1 MVNKYTARGKHGVA
15 PGDVLAENDGREAA
29 VPAPPPPRP
38 NLINILEEIRRPS
51 ITMRPP
57 PRQQAQDP
65 VTRNLTDEG
74 ANGHSSVSLCRGNH
88 QRLVCHWSLR
98 DSNNTNQSWR
108 VNMVD
113 YIDNEEA
120 RRQHQRC
127 LERRPADLRQMLAER
142 VYDDLLD
149 RYHEQVGRRGA
160 TGITPP
166 VFRRTHEE
174 LTPLVNRRLNS
185 LSSTGRSI
193 DTVPASRGTA
203 PPRSARDAQE
213 EKEERERKIEAFEN
227 KMKRE
232 KEELDKVNANRA
244 KRLEA
249 RRIANEAK
257 RKEEEEARRIAAE
270 AALENSGTESTRSLS
285 YSLSPAAGA
294 RVKTPKKTVQDSKK
308 SATKS
313 AGGETT
319 VRTRAKAARPI
330 IESDTSSDSSNSTD
344 YSDSVKPPQ
353 PSKEDIEALK
363 SVEEPPATPAK
374 KTPAKSTEKAPAE
387 STEKTPAESTEKT
400 PAKPTEEAPTKP
412 TRSEEPTTSV
422 KSTETAPAKPDPKA
436 SGATK
441 KLSLVEFAARKK
453 AAQAAAKA
461 AAEAAAKAAAEASTA
476 TATADAEA
484 EATVDTTA
492 ETQETQEPRGSIKE
506 TEVKATTTTRQN
518 SPGGEIIERHEA
530 HEISTE
536 TRTHSTPPPPSPEH
550 QSKDTADVETPSS
563 QPPSPGSPGKR
574 KRSAAE
580 EEPIP
585 DSDARI
591 QRSNA
596 PSPQGDDPS
605 PRKKSKT
612 VTPPESPPPPP
623 SVLPPSPSYFTS
635 KKRKMVLAEEEGE
648 VTSTGP
654 GGTRAKRARS
664 DDGKDGEAS
673 TPSAPTE
680 EKSADAEAEEPTD
693 ADIEAL
699 FHNDSEE
706 NGSPGR
712 SVLTAGDE
720 ASSSPAQ
727 TGEDPAGTE
736 KSADSGNEADGEASD
751 S

>member
-1 MVNKYTARGKHGVA
+1 MDKSKYTAKGKHGVA
-15 PGDVLAENDGREAA
+15 PGDVIAEDDRREAA
-29 VPAPPPPRP
+29 VPAPPPSRP
-38 NLINILEEIRRPS
+38 NLADILQEVRRPS
-51 ITMRPP
+51 STTRPP
-57 PRQQAQDP
+57 PRKQAQDP
-65 VTRNLTDEG
+65 VTRNVTDEE

-98 DSNNTNQSWR
+98 DSKNTNQTWR
-108 VNMVD
+108 VNLVD

-120 RRQHQRC
+120 RRQNQGC
-127 LERRPADLRQMLAER
+127 LERRPAELRQMLARR

-149 RYHEQVGRRGA
+149 RFDEQVRRRGA
-160 TGITPP
+160 AGITPP
-166 VFRRTHEE
+166 VFQRTQEE

-193 DTVPASRGTA
+193 DTVPASRSTA
-203 PPRSARDAQE
+203 PPRSTRDAQE
-213 EKEERERKIEAFEN
+213 EEKGQKQKIEAWEN

-244 KRLEA
+244 KREEA
-249 RRIANEAK
+249 RKIANEAK
-257 RKEEEEARRIAAE
+257 RKEEEARRIADE
-270 AALENSGTESTRSLS
+270 AALENSATESTRSLS
-285 YSLSPAAGA
+285 YSLSPAA
-294 RVKTPKKTVQDSKK
+294 RTPVKTAKKTAQDSKK

-330 IESDTSSDSSNSTD
+330 VESDTSSDSSD

-353 PSKEDIEALK
+353 PSKEDLK
-363 SVEEPPATPAK
+363 AAKLIEEPPATLAK
-374 KTPAKSTEKAPAE
+374 KTPAKSTEKAPAKSTEKAPAKSTEKAPAE
-387 STEKTPAESTEKT
+387 STEKTPA
-400 PAKPTEEAPTKP
+400 KPTEEAPAKP
-412 TRSEEPTTSV
+412 TTSEEPTTSA

-436 SGATK
+436 SGTTK
-441 KLSLVEFAARKK
+441 KLSLAEFTARRK
-453 AAQAAAKA
+453 
-461 AAEAAAKAAAEASTA
+461 AAKAAAEASTA

-492 ETQETQEPRGSIKE
+492 ETEVKE
-506 TEVKATTTTRQN
+506 TATTMQN
-518 SPGGEIIERHEA
+518 SPGGEIIERHET
-530 HEISTE
+530 HVTSTE
-536 TRTHSTPPPPSPEH
+536 TRTHSTPPPPLTEH
-550 QSKDTADVETPSS
+550 QSKDTADVEVPSS

-580 EEPIP
+580 EEPLP
-585 DSDARI
+585 DSDART
-591 QRSNA
+591 QRILA
-596 PSPQGDDPS
+596 PSPEEDDPS
-605 PRKKSKT
+605 PRKKSET

-623 SVLPPSPSYFTS
+623 SAPPPSPSYWTS

-648 VTSTGP
+648 VTITSS

-673 TPSAPTE
+673 KTSAPAE
-680 EKSADAEAEEPTD
+680 EKSVDTEAEEPAD

-699 FHNDSEE
+699 FHGDSQED
-706 NGSPGR
+706 GSPGL

-736 KSADSGNEADGEASD
+736 KSENDRNEADGEASD